1 MFRCPHESEFMR
13 RRFSWSLVSCAW
25 GGGGGCSRR
34 RRMIKFWIREII
46 VVLNFLRVNETRE
59 RSRETDNVGLH

>member
-1 MFRCPHESEFMR
+1 MNLSLCAGVFLGL
-13 RRFSWSLVSCAW
+13 WSRAR